1 MKAARLVA
9 PKRWEIAEVER
20 PEPTRDMMLVRLERA
35 GICGTDKPAFYGIG
49 ASYPMGLGQTGHEG
63 LGIVEACASGAY
75 RAGDRVL
82 LWGFDRGLFQE
93 YVLADPAGCVKL
105 PMDLEPE
112 VALMSQLLGTVIHCF
127 YKLGN
132 VINRNA
138 LVMGQGAVGQLFNAT
153 LRNLGARYIIGVDPL
168 PHRLAVSPDMGA
180 THTINPET
188 CDLSEAISEVTGG
201 EMVDLAV
208 EAVGRESTFNLCGD
222 LLRQN
227 GTLVYFGVP
236 NKENAEG
243 RMTLAFMEMF
253 RKELQIVTS
262 VGPNPDLD
270 YTAALDWINQGR
282 LDVRPMLTHLLPFEK
297 IQDAFDL
304 AFEHPEREGA
314 VKVVLAF

>member
-9 PKRWEIAEVER
+9 PKRWEIADVET
-20 PEPTRDMMLVRLERA
+20 PSATKEMMLVRLERA
-35 GICGTDKPAFYGIG
+35 GICGTDKPAFHGIG

-63 LGIVEACASGAY
+63 LGIVEACPSGAFD
-75 RAGDRVL
+75 AGDRVL

-132 VINRNA
+132 VINRKA
-138 LVMGQGAVGQLFNAT
+138 LVMGQGPVGQLFNAT

-168 PHRLAVSPDMGA
+168 PHRLAVSPEMGA
-180 THTINPET
+180 THTVNPQT
-188 CDLSEAISEVTGG
+188 CDLPEAVSEITGG

-222 LLRQN
+222 LLRQD
-227 GTLVYFGVP
+227 GTLVVFRRAEQGERRGTDDPGVHGDVP
-236 NKENAEG
+236 EG
-243 RMTLAFMEMF
+243 TADRHVGRTESGPGLYGRVGLDLPGPAG
-253 RKELQIVTS
+253 RSADSHAPVT
-262 VGPNPDLD
+262 V
-270 YTAALDWINQGR
+270 
-282 LDVRPMLTHLLPFEK
+282 
-297 IQDAFDL
+297 
-304 AFEHPEREGA
+304 
-314 VKVVLAF
+314 

>member
-9 PKRWEIAEVER
+9 PKRWEITDVER
-20 PEPTRDMMLVRLERA
+20 PEPTKEMMLVRLERA
-35 GICGTDKPAFYGIG
+35 GICGTDKPAFHGIG

-63 LGIVEACASGAY
+63 LGIVEACASSAFD
-75 RAGDRVL
+75 AGDRVL

-93 YVLADPAGCVKL
+93 YVLADPGGCVKL

-112 VALMSQLLGTVIHCF
+112 VALMSQLLGTVVHCF

-132 VINRNA
+132 VINRTA
-138 LVMGQGAVGQLFNAT
+138 LVMGQGPVGQLFNAT

-168 PHRLAVSPDMGA
+168 PHRLAVSPEMGA
-180 THTINPET
+180 THTVNPQT
-188 CDLSEAISEVTGG
+188 CDLTEAVSEITGG

-222 LLRQN
+222 LLRQD

-262 VGPNPDLD
+262 VGPNPGLD
-270 YTAALDWINQGR
+270 YTAALDWISQGR
-282 LDVRPMLTHLLPFEK
+282 LDVRPILTHLLPFEK

>member
-1 MKAARLVA
+1 MRAARLVA
-9 PKRWEIAEVER
+9 PRQWELSEVER
-20 PEPTRDMMLVRLERA
+20 PEANGEMMLVRLERV
-35 GICGTDKPAFYGIG
+35 GICGTDKPAFCGVG
-49 ASYPMGLGQTGHEG
+49 TSYPMAVGQTGHEG
-63 LGIVEACASGAY
+63 LGIVEACPTDAFS
-75 RAGDRVL
+75 AGDRVL

-93 YVLADPAGCVKL
+93 YVLADPAACVKL
-105 PMDLEPE
+105 PKDVDPE

-132 VINRNA
+132 VINRKA
-138 LVMGQGAVGQLFNAT
+138 LVMGQGPVGQLFNAT
-153 LRNLGARYIIGVDPL
+153 LRNLGARTIIGVDPL
-168 PHRLAVSPDMGA
+168 PHRLDVSTGMGA

-188 CDLSEAISEVTGG
+188 CDLTEAVAEITGG

-222 LLRQN
+222 LLRQD

-243 RMTLAFMEMF
+243 RMTLSFMNMF

-262 VGPNPDLD
+262 VGPNPGLD
-270 YTAALDWINQGR
+270 YTLALDWITQGR
-282 LDVRPMLTHLLPFEK
+282 LDVRPILTHLMPFEK
-297 IQDAFDL
+297 IQEAFEL
-304 AFEHPEREGA
+304 AFEHPETDGA

>member
-63 LGIVEACASGAY
+63 LGIVEACASDAY

-188 CDLSEAISEVTGG
+188 CDLSEAISEITGG

-222 LLRQN
+222 LLRHN

-270 YTAALDWINQGR
+270 YTAALDWITQGR

>member
-1 MKAARLVA
+1 MVA

-63 LGIVEACASGAY
+63 LGIVEACASDAY

-168 PHRLAVSPDMGA
+168 PHRLAVSPEMGA

-188 CDLSEAISEVTGG
+188 CDLSEAISEITGG